1 MNGSNFNVSSLSL
14 KVISF
19 KHWSISLSM
28 SESAKKNM
36 SNINLL
42 SYRIE
47 KINRRLSLLYQNVTG
62 LPSSQ
67 IELMPKI
74 LLELGFVSEALQV
87 VMRELTEQNEKFM
100 VIQGDIEGERQRYQ
114 SLFELVPNAYLVT
127 DSAFSIQEAN
137 RAAINLLNTQQHSL
151 IGRSL
156 IELVHVEDRPLLK
169 AKLCQRDRQNPIEL
183 SLRLQQE
190 RGKFLDTI
198 ITITATGNW
207 KSNSEILHWLLRPS
221 TECEPTKPTV
231 KRVNYDPFK
240 NRSLCFYERGE
251 IIPLEPDRIWFVSQ
265 GAVKLTTVSDRGEDM
280 LIGLVRDGMIFG
292 SSLTA
297 LSTYQAT
304 VLSDVQLA
312 SIQLTEITQ
321 SPRLAQALL
330 PLIVRR
336 LRQTE
341 SFLSIYGQIRV
352 EDRLNHL
359 LTLLKHEIGEPVKEG
374 IRFCVRL
381 THQDFASVCCTTRV
395 TITRILGKLQ
405 QEGKIA
411 FDSCNHLIVKE
422 NF

>member
-1 MNGSNFNVSSLSL
+1 
-14 KVISF
+14 
-19 KHWSISLSM
+19 
-28 SESAKKNM
+28 M

-47 KINRRLSLLYQNVTG
+47 KINRRLSLLYQNVNG

-67 IELMPKI
+67 VELMPKI

-87 VMRELTEQNEKFM
+87 VMRELTEQNEKFTVM
-100 VIQGDIEGERQRYQ
+100 QGEIEAERQRYQ
-114 SLFELVPNAYLVT
+114 NLFELVPNAYLVT
-127 DSAFSIQEAN
+127 DTSLSIKEAN
-137 RAAINLLNTQQHSL
+137 RAAINLLNIQQQLL

-156 IELVHVEDRPLLK
+156 IELVYPEDRPFFK

-183 SLRLQQE
+183 SVRLQQE
-190 RGKFLDTI
+190 RGKLLDTA
-198 ITITATGNW
+198 ITITTTSNW
-207 KSNSEILHWLLRPS
+207 KSNSEILHWLLRPYHEGDGAES
-221 TECEPTKPTV
+221 II

-240 NRSLCFYERGE
+240 NRALCSYEKGE
-251 IIPLEPDRIWFVSQ
+251 IIPLEPDQIWLVSK
-265 GAVKLTTVSDRGEDM
+265 GAVKLTTLSDRGEDM

-304 VLSDVQLA
+304 AFSEVQLV
-312 SIQLTEITQ
+312 SIQIIELNQ

-330 PLIVRR
+330 PLIIQR

-359 LTLLKHEIGEPVKEG
+359 LTLLKQEIGEPVEQG
-374 IRFCVRL
+374 IRFCIRL

-405 QEGKIA
+405 QEGKVA
-411 FDSCNHLIVKE
+411 FDSCNHLILKKE
-422 NF
+422 F

>member
-1 MNGSNFNVSSLSL
+1 
-14 KVISF
+14 
-19 KHWSISLSM
+19 
-28 SESAKKNM
+28 M

-47 KINRRLSLLYQNVTG
+47 KINRRLSLLYQNVNG

-67 IELMPKI
+67 VELMPKI

-87 VMRELTEQNEKFM
+87 VMRELTEQNEKFT
-100 VIQGDIEGERQRYQ
+100 VIQGEIEAERQRYQ
-114 SLFELVPNAYLVT
+114 NLFELVPDAYLVT
-127 DSAFSIQEAN
+127 DTSFSIQEAN
-137 RAAINLLNTQQHSL
+137 RAAINLLNTQQQLL

-156 IELVHVEDRPLLK
+156 IELVHVEDRPLFK
-169 AKLCQRDRQNPIEL
+169 TKLSQRDRQNPIEL
-183 SLRLQQE
+183 SVRLQQE
-190 RGKFLDTI
+190 RGKFLDT
-198 ITITATGNW
+198 TITTTTTRNW
-207 KSNSEILHWLLRPS
+207 KTDSEVWHWLLRPS
-221 TECEPTKPTV
+221 SEREPKESNV
-231 KRVNYDPFK
+231 KQVNYDLFK
-240 NRSLCFYERGE
+240 NRPLCFYERGE
-251 IIPLEPDRIWFVSQ
+251 IIPLEPDQIWLISK
-265 GAVKLTTVSDRGEDM
+265 GAVKLTTLSDRCEDM

-297 LSTYQAT
+297 LPTYQAT

-312 SIQLTEITQ
+312 SIQFIEISQ
-321 SPRLAQALL
+321 SPCLAQALF
-330 PLIVRR
+330 PLIAQR

-359 LTLLKHEIGEPVKEG
+359 LTLLKQEIGEPVKEG
-374 IRFCVRL
+374 IRFCIRL

-405 QEGKIA
+405 QEGKIT

>member
-1 MNGSNFNVSSLSL
+1 
-14 KVISF
+14 
-19 KHWSISLSM
+19 
-28 SESAKKNM
+28 M

-67 IELMPKI
+67 VELMPKI

-87 VMRELTEQNEKFM
+87 VMRELTEQNNKFM
-100 VIQGDIEGERQRYQ
+100 TIQGEIEAERQRYQ
-114 SLFELVPNAYLVT
+114 NLFELVPNAYLVT
-127 DSAFSIQEAN
+127 DSSLSIQEAN
-137 RAAINLLNTQQHSL
+137 PAATNLLSTQQQFL

-156 IELVHVEDRPLLK
+156 IELVHVEDRPLFR
-169 AKLCQRDRQNPIEL
+169 AKLSQRDRQNPLKL
-183 SLRLQQE
+183 SVRIQQE
-190 RGKFLDTI
+190 RGKLLDTA
-198 ITITATGNW
+198 ITLNTTHNW
-207 KSNSEILHWLLRPS
+207 KTRSEILHWLLRPNN
-221 TECEPTKPTV
+221 ECERIESTV
-231 KRVNYDPFK
+231 KCLNYDPFR
-240 NRSLCFYERGE
+240 NRSLCSYERGD
-251 IIPLEPDRIWFVSQ
+251 IIPLEPDRIWLIFR

-292 SSLTA
+292 STLTA
-297 LSTYQAT
+297 LPTYQAT

-312 SIQLTEITQ
+312 SIQLIEFNQ

-330 PLIVRR
+330 PLIVQR

-352 EDRLNHL
+352 EERLNHL
-359 LTLLKHEIGEPVKEG
+359 LTLLKQEIGEPVEEG
-374 IRFCVRL
+374 MRFCIRL

-405 QEGKIA
+405 QEGKII